1 MEGTGRRW
9 SVEGA
14 ESVLLLRSIYTS
26 SDWDMYWDSY
36 MKIERK
42 RVYGKVLDTM
52 NLSEESSNVEQVE
65 ESIQPSEEALAA

>member
-1 MEGTGRRW
+1 
-9 SVEGA
+9 
-14 ESVLLLRSIYTS
+14 LLLRSIYTS

-42 RVYGKVLDTM
+42 RVYGKVLDAL